1 MLKLKK
7 YFNKNKK
14 NTRINLKKKMKREKG
29 EY

>member
-14 NTRINLKKKMKREKG
+14 NIKINSKKKMKREKD
-29 EY
+29 E